1 MGEMHVDQILL
12 FIKHVVQCGLN
23 VFCNR
28 IKIRETLAVMQE
40 DVEFSSVNREE
51 ARVQEAVEDIT
62 KGRL

>member
-1 MGEMHVDQILL
+1 MGEVHVNKVLI
-12 FIKHVVQCGLN
+12 FIQHVIQCGLN

-28 IKIRETLAVMQE
+28 IKVRETLAVMQE
-40 DVEFSSVNREE
+40 DVKFSSVNGEE